1 MKSVGESWQLVK
13 CYFTVKLIVF
23 VIGYNCTHSCFVLI
37 FGFSETDTTMVIVE
51 FVFATVSRDMQ
62 NGYCGVF
69 GAVFTGSVWNCLP
82 SRMCGSNVCKEVI
95 YFCSTTIEGNN
106 CCV

>member
-1 MKSVGESWQLVK
+1 VLV
-13 CYFTVKLIVF
+13 V
-23 VIGYNCTHSCFVLI
+23 
-37 FGFSETDTTMVIVE
+37 GFSETDTMVIVE
-51 FVFATVSRDMQ
+51 FVFAAVSRDMQ

-82 SRMCGSNVCKEVI
+82 SRMCGSNVCKGVI

-106 CCV
+106 CCVYK